1 MESISYK
8 VLIWSTGRVAHLRN
22 VIFYE
27 ESITNRA
34 MSDGAHPFIDPY
46 QLCEASVDKMLDP
59 RLKLLKGTDD
69 ANNSNDEETSDWT
82 VGPKPVKFEESD
94 DMEDVPIR
102 PRHTVQPI
110 NRLIYLQSSWR
121 RTKGA
126 I

>member
-1 MESISYK
+1 MHT
-8 VLIWSTGRVAHLRN
+8 WSTGRVAYLRN

-27 ESITNRA
+27 ESITNGA
-34 MSDGAHPFIDPY
+34 MSGGAHPFIDPY
-46 QLCEASVDKMLDP
+46 QLCKASVDKFLDP
-59 RLKLLKGTDD
+59 RLELLEGTDD
-69 ANNSNDEETSDWT
+69 EPRTDDEETSDWT
-82 VGPKPVKFEESD
+82 VGPTSVKFEESD

-102 PRHTVQPI
+102 PRHIVQPN

>member
-1 MESISYK
+1 MHT
-8 VLIWSTGRVAHLRN
+8 WSTGRVAYLRN

-27 ESITNRA
+27 ESITNGA
-34 MSDGAHPFIDPY
+34 MSGGAHPFIDPY
-46 QLCEASVDKMLDP
+46 QVCKASVDKFLDP
-59 RLKLLKGTDD
+59 WLELLEGTDD
-69 ANNSNDEETSDWT
+69 EPRTDDEETSDWT
-82 VGPKPVKFEESD
+82 VGPTSVKFEESD

-102 PRHTVQPI
+102 PRHIVQPN